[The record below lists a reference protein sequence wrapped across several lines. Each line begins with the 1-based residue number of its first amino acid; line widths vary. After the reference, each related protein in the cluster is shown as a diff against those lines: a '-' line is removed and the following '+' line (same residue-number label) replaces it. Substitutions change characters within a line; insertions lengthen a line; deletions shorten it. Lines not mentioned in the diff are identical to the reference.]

1 VKNAPAV
8 TARRATNQIVLAEVH
23 QALAAT
29 AVVSLPAAA
38 AETLAM
44 VVVVVIVLAEQTVR
58 VVTTRLTDHVV
69 MAHRLIDRAAMATGH
84 TRPVPPV
91 TAMRD
96 HAVMELRLID
106 LVAMVRPLRRARL
119 AIVPIPRG
127 LHAMEIVHI
136 RLDPHV
142 TEILDRHGPAAT
154 APTRLVLLAMVI
166 HVRVAMARTAL
177 VSLVAMAIRAAGPH
191 VAMVIHLPG
200 HHGPAAIDP
209 IQRVPLVTEI
219 LGLRVPGETVPIRR
233 APRATARVQIVRE
246 AIAPIVHAP
255 IALTATSHAVNGSP
269 MGESVVR
276 SARR

>member
-8 TARRATNQIVLAEVH
+8 TARRATNQIVLVADH

-29 AVVSLPAAA
+29 AVAILPAVIAA
-38 AETLAM
+38 ATLAI

-58 VVTTRLTDHVV
+58 VVTMRLIDHAV
-69 MAHRLIDRAAMATGH
+69 MAHRLIDRAAM
-84 TRPVPPV
+84 V
-91 TAMRD
+91 
-96 HAVMELRLID
+96 RL
-106 LVAMVRPLRRARL
+106 ARL
-119 AIVPIPRG
+119 AHLETVPIPRG
-127 LHAMEIVHI
+127 LHAMAIARIQRVP
-136 RLDPHV
+136 LV
-142 TEILDRHGPAAT
+142 TEILGRRVPVAIV
-154 APTRLVLLAMVI
+154 PTRRVLRAMVI
-166 HVRVAMARTAL
+166 HVHVGTAMTAL

-200 HHGPAAIDP
+200 RHGPAAIDP

-233 APRATARVQIVRE
+233 APRATARVRIALVAIGLTVLALIVR
-246 AIAPIVHAP
+246 IVLAPIVH
-255 IALTATSHAVNGSP
+255 TATSRAVSGSP

>member
-1 VKNAPAV
+1 VKNAPAE
-8 TARRATNQIVLAEVH
+8 TARRATNQIVLAAEH
-23 QALAAT
+23 PALAAT

-38 AETLAM
+38 AETLAIA
-44 VVVVVIVLAEQTVR
+44 VLVVIVLAEQTVR
-58 VVTTRLTDHVV
+58 VVTTRPIDHVV
-69 MAHRLIDRAAMATGH
+69 MAHRLIDRAAM
-84 TRPVPPV
+84 V
-91 TAMRD
+91 
-96 HAVMELRLID
+96 RL
-106 LVAMVRPLRRARL
+106 ARL
-119 AIVPIPRG
+119 AHLETVPIPRG

-166 HVRVAMARTAL
+166 HVRVAMAMTAL

-200 HHGPAAIDP
+200 RHGPAAIDP

-233 APRATARVQIVRE
+233 APRATALVQIVRE
-246 AIAPIVHAP
+246 ANGLTVLARIALIVHAQ
-255 IALTATSHAVNGSP
+255 IVLMVTSPAVSGSP
-269 MGESVVR
+269 MGESVVHF
-276 SARR
+276 ARR